1 MAITGSGKFVAIAAS
16 DTQFD
21 DLMIVPISGIVF
33 GKNSVPYCSVLS
45 RYLPDEDDPLLIT
58 GTALC
63 INPRI
68 DSDGTGHKLY
78 VGFPN
83 LTMVRMNGY
92 TAYTGSIQV
101 ISDLVPNSNWMLDP
115 EYTTY
120 QFKCGLLLNTYPEE
134 E

>member
-21 DLMIVPISGIVF
+21 DLMTVPISGIVF
-33 GKNSVPYCSVLS
+33 GKNNIPYCKILS
-45 RYLPDEDDPLLIT
+45 RYITDDIDVT
-58 GTALC
+58 QIVGTAFC
-63 INPRI
+63 INPRDI
-68 DSDGTGHKLY
+68 GYRLY

-83 LTMVRMNGY
+83 LSMLRMNGY
-92 TAYTGSIQV
+92 TGYTGSIQV
-101 ISDLVPNSNWMLDP
+101 ISDIVVGSGYMASAA
-115 EYTTY
+115 YTTY